1 MMRDLE
7 KEAGVL
13 VDIRQAMAARRRKWG
28 LRAVLMAAHM
38 AQPHALASPPPIPT
52 HLAALERFG
61 KSRKKEQATVLK
73 DYINK
78 LPDPITKVGTVST
91 REKQVRRAMQ
101 ALSGGHDFHG
111 SGNLGQI
118 VASGKLAPGHR
129 NTFGTGVY
137 YTQDKPL
144 REYWNDTFAHG
155 PREGGFI
162 VPRSVSQSTP
172 AKFFSEAPGAYR
184 VGPAIPLSE
193 LTTMVANTQN
203 PKARQALS
211 TAQRVHHV
219 RPMTMDALAEAASR
233 LGAEAPVMSKSYQSI
248 LKRTA
253 SRPLVHRALGGL
265 ERAAMGARA
274 LMGRT

>member
-1 MMRDLE
+1 MRNFE

-38 AQPHALASPPPIPT
+38 GQPNALSATAPIPT
-52 HLAALERFG
+52 HMAALERFG
-61 KSRKKEQATVLK
+61 KAQQTRQATALQ
-73 DYINK
+73 DRLRK
-78 LPDPITKVGTVST
+78 LPDPFAKVGTVST
-91 REKQVRRAMQ
+91 REKQIRRAMQ

-118 VASGKLAPGHR
+118 VESGKLAPGHR

-137 YTQDKPL
+137 YTQDRPL

-184 VGPAIPLSE
+184 VGPAIPLSA

-219 RPMTMDALAEAASR
+219 RPMTMGALAEAASR

-253 SRPLVHRALGGL
+253 SRPLVRRALGGL
-265 ERAAMGARA
+265 ERAAMGAKA
-274 LMGRT
+274 LMGAV